1 MRTPLFVCNIGHE
14 VALEAGDPLH
24 YTPPRII
31 RQMRSA
37 LWSLPLW
44 ATPSWLED
52 TTWWVHPF
60 GKSLS
65 PYLTDRELNHIA
77 KGGVGDAEITLWG
90 HERGLERASAGADAL
105 LDESRKCTL
114 LRELQ

>member
-14 VALEAGDPLH
+14 VALEAGDPLY

-44 ATPSWLED
+44 ATPLWLED
-52 TTWWVHPF
+52 ATWWVHPF

-65 PYLTDRELNHIA
+65 PYRTDRELSRNHTLGTRA
-77 KGGVGDAEITLWG
+77 KLGAQPGEALWNKCWRGV
-90 HERGLERASAGADAL
+90 
-105 LDESRKCTL
+105 
-114 LRELQ
+114 